1 MCLTVAS
8 NVLHFDSLTFLFSLM
23 EMLPGHQS
31 SQVGALK
38 NTFLLSNTIKNDN
51 ISLALLSCLTVKKI
65 FKESYGLDLQGL
77 LILIHKGKW

>member
-38 NTFLLSNTIKNDN
+38 NTFLLSNTIKNN
-51 ISLALLSCLTVKKI
+51 ISLALLSCLTVQKI
-65 FKESYGLDLQGL
+65 FKESSGLDLQGL
-77 LILIHKGKW
+77 LILIHKAKW